1 MKVLNLATLLIA
13 AAVAQFA
20 SGQNAGRFYSA
31 SATVVPEPQTNQ
43 NDSAELR
50 RAKENLDAA
59 AQQQQNTSGNRATL
73 KRGAYAQAMGV
84 RMQKGAWLGL
94 SASPPPPALRH
105 QLKLPDGTGLVV
117 DFVQPNS
124 PAQKAGVRQYDL
136 LVKLNDQLL
145 INSPQMSVLVR
156 TYKPGEEIQLDLF
169 REGQRKTIPVTLVEH
184 ELPPINDDFTPQIF
198 PDGRTAPPA
207 TPPSPTLLVPPSPD
221 GEVIQK
227 NERSLTWIDGKRQI
241 TVTVGDGNM
250 LTISD
255 AKTGKTMFK
264 GTLDA
269 LDKQSQLP
277 DEVRD
282 AVDRVKEF
290 LQAQTDKSDEAG
302 QKQNGR
308 QAK

>member
-1 MKVLNLATLLIA
+1 MLLIA
-13 AAVAQFA
+13 ATTTRLA
-20 SGQNAGRFYSA
+20 SGQSGGSYS
-31 SATVVPEPQTNQ
+31 SARVAVAPEPQTNQ
-43 NDSAELR
+43 NDSSAQVR

-59 AQQQQNTSGNRATL
+59 AQQQQSTNEDGPALRRRAN
-73 KRGAYAQAMGV
+73 AQAMRA

-94 SASPPPPALRH
+94 SASSPPPALRH

-145 INSPQMSVLVR
+145 INSPQLGVLVR
-156 TYKPGEEIQLDLF
+156 TYKPNDELQLDLF
-169 REGQRKTIPVTLVEH
+169 REGPRKTIRVILVETN
-184 ELPPINDDFTPQIF
+184 LRPITDEFAPQVF
-198 PDGRTAPPA
+198 PDVRAVPPA
-207 TPPSPTLLVPPSPD
+207 TPPSPNRIAPAPPD
-221 GEVIQK
+221 GTIIQK

-269 LDKQSQLP
+269 LEKQTQLP
-277 DEVRD
+277 EEVRD
-282 AVDRVKEF
+282 AVNRVKEF
-290 LQAQTDKSDEAG
+290 LKAQPDKLDESV
-302 QKQNGR
+302 QKRNDR